1 MIDTAEL
8 FSKLVNK
15 LSVNDKNE
23 RQSIAYWLLEH
34 YLDISRV
41 DILLSKK
48 VPEKTVAWE
57 SIINRLNAN
66 EPIQYI
72 IAETEFFGR
81 KFVVSPEVLIPRP
94 ETEELVQLVL
104 TDESIPKSSTILD
117 IGTGSGCIAISLA
130 AEKPDAT
137 LLAFDVSE
145 KALEVAHKNAV
156 LNNVAVQFIKQDI
169 LQPDVHQSV
178 DVIVSNPPYVT
189 NNEMTEMNVNVLD
202 FEPHLALFVENE
214 RPLIFYQS
222 ICSYA
227 QKNLKENGKLFFEI
241 NEYLGKETAECVES
255 YGFTNVQIVKDIN
268 GKQRFIVA
276 SRRRMKK

>member
-1 MIDTAEL
+1 MINTAEL
-8 FSKLVNK
+8 FSKLVDE
-15 LSVNDKNE
+15 LSVSDKNE
-23 RQSIAYWLLEH
+23 RQSIAYWLLEY
-34 YLDISRV
+34 YLDVSKV
-41 DILLSKK
+41 DVLLSKK
-48 VPEKTVAWE
+48 VPKKNVAWE
-57 SIINRLNAN
+57 NIINRLNAN

-72 IAETEFFGR
+72 ITETEFFGR
-81 KFVVSPEVLIPRP
+81 KFIVSPDVLIPRP

-104 TDESIPKSSTILD
+104 TDESIPKSAIILD

-130 AEKPDAT
+130 AEKPDAI
-137 LLAFDVSE
+137 LLAFDVSD
-145 KALEVAHKNAV
+145 KALEVARKNAV

-189 NNEMTEMNVNVLD
+189 NTEMAEMSTNVLD

-214 RPLIFYQS
+214 RPLLFYEA

-255 YGFTNVQIVKDIN
+255 YGFTNVEIVKDIN
-268 GKQRFIVA
+268 GKQRFIA
-276 SRRRMKK
+276 ALRRRMGK